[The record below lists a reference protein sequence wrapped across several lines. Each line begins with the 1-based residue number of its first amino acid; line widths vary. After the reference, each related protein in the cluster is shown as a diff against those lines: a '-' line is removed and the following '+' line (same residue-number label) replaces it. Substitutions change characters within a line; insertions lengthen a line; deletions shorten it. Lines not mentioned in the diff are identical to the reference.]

1 VHNGR
6 DDETGAEQGVSNTES
21 DDEESTGDN
30 LPDEESELGLKMDLL
45 YGPRSSGHDLR
56 QRKPRSYGHM
66 HMTSSDRSRQ
76 ITYRAAALD
85 VMIEDFYA
93 SAFLQHSMKAGIKQF
108 GDRGIEAV
116 KKELQQLHDRHV
128 LVPLH
133 QDQLTALERS
143 RALGYLMFLKEKSDG
158 SIKGRGCADGRPQRA
173 YIPKED
179 ATSPTVRNE
188 STMLTAT
195 IDAYEG
201 RDVATVDLPGAFMQA
216 DMDDVVHMRLTDVM
230 VQLLTEIDPSYAK
243 FTCIEKGKQVLY
255 VQLAKALYGTLKAAM
270 LFWRKLT
277 EFLEGIGFVTNPY
290 DRCVANKMVDGK
302 QCTVAWHVDDLK
314 ISHVDPKVVD
324 GVIASLSGEFGKEAP
339 LTVTRG
345 KIHEYLGM
353 TLDYSTGGK
362 VMIKMFRFIR
372 DTLAE
377 LPADMDGG
385 KLTPAAAH
393 LFDVSE
399 GAEKLSEE
407 KADFFHHL
415 VAKLLFLCKRARPD
429 IQTAIAFLCTRVQ
442 APDVDD
448 YKKLARVMQYL
459 RETVE
464 MPLTLECDGTGI
476 TRWWADASFAVHR
489 DARSHTGGCMSLGGG
504 VTYGTSTRQKLTTR
518 SSTEA
523 ELVAADDVMGQLLW
537 TQYFLQGQGFE
548 NKAVLFQDNQAAML
562 LEKNGQASSG
572 KRTRHLNIRYYFI
585 TDRISKQELTVEYC
599 PTKEMLADFFT
610 KPLQGSLFRTLRD
623 QVMNIDPSTVTDSAL
638 DRRSVLEHDEPGV
651 TLAVTCDDGKWNIV
665 TSPRLRKFSRRV
677 SRMNGQAS
685 PFIRQ

>member
-1 VHNGR
+1 MEN
-6 DDETGAEQGVSNTES
+6 
-21 DDEESTGDN
+21 
-30 LPDEESELGLKMDLL
+30 
-45 YGPRSSGHDLR
+45 
-56 QRKPRSYGHM
+56 
-66 HMTSSDRSRQ
+66 
-76 ITYRAAALD
+76 
-85 VMIEDFYA
+85 
-93 SAFLQHSMKAGIKQF
+93 
-108 GDRGIEAV
+108 
-116 KKELQQLHDRHV
+116 
-128 LVPLH
+128 
-133 QDQLTALERS
+133 
-143 RALGYLMFLKEKSDG
+143 
-158 SIKGRGCADGRPQRA
+158 
-173 YIPKED
+173 
-179 ATSPTVRNE
+179 
-188 STMLTAT
+188 
-195 IDAYEG
+195 
-201 RDVATVDLPGAFMQA
+201 
-216 DMDDVVHMRLTDVM
+216 
-230 VQLLTEIDPSYAK
+230 
-243 FTCIEKGKQVLY
+243 GKQVLY

-270 LFWRKLT
+270 LFGPKLT
-277 EFLEGIGFVTNPY
+277 EFLEGIGFATNPY
-290 DRCVANKMVDGK
+290 DCCVANKIVDGK

-314 ISHVDPKVVD
+314 ISHVDSKVVD
-324 GVIASLSGEFGKEAP
+324 SVIASLESEFGKEAP

-353 TLDYSTGGK
+353 TLDYSMDGK
-362 VMIKMFRFIR
+362 VMIKMFRYIR

-377 LPADMDGG
+377 LPADMKGE

-393 LFDVSE
+393 LFDVRDDT
-399 GAEKLSEE
+399 EKLSEE
-407 KADFFHHL
+407 KAEFFHHC

-442 APDVDD
+442 APDTDD

-459 RETVE
+459 RDTVE

-476 TRWWADASFAVHR
+476 TRWWADASFAVHT

-623 QVMNIDPSTVTDSAL
+623 QVMNVDPSTATDSAS
-638 DRRSVLEHDEPGV
+638 DRRSVLERDELGV
-651 TLAVTCDDGKWNIV
+651 TLAVTCDNGKWNVV
-665 TSPRLRKFSRRV
+665 TRSKRV
-677 SRMNGQAS
+677 SRMREAS
-685 PFIRQ
+685 PLIRQ